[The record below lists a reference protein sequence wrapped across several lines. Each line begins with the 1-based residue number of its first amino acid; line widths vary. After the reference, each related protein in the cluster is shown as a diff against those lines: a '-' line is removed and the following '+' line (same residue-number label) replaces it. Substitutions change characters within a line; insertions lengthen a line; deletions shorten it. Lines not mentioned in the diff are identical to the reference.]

1 MAWRLRGWAMGLLC
15 VPLAACGSPLWRGH
29 AVTTRDQAVAAAK
42 AALIG
47 TPQAAGPF
55 TVVRE
60 AATWDV
66 STVAGGAS
74 KTTVYVSDKTG
85 QTLVATDD
93 AADPVRPAGGAR
105 R

>member
-1 MAWRLRGWAMGLLC
+1 MAWRLRVWAMALLC
-15 VPLAACGSPLWRGH
+15 GPLAACGNPLSRGH
-29 AVTTRDQAVAAAK
+29 AVATRDEAIAAAK
-42 AALIG
+42 TALIG

-66 STVAGGAS
+66 STAAGGAS

-93 AADPVRPAGGAR
+93 PAEPARPADVPR
-105 R
+105 P